1 LVGGNITQY
10 LLIRASA
17 SVLVRASVLRI
28 ISPACKRRRD
38 VCIPAIMHP
47 SCISASITSPT
58 PADCCHACYVL
69 ALRLSVFFL
78 LWRNGSLPRL
88 RHRPRRYHEC
98 DVYALH
104 SHMARRARR
113 QRGAPGRRPGWWRQ
127 APESARSVRPRPP
140 RRAPR
145 SDRRSTRHGFWPS
158 TVDPIFRE
166 LCGGDDMQARAQIAQ
181 QSLRQV
187 CALASCLMCY

>member
-1 LVGGNITQY
+1 LAGGNITQY

-47 SCISASITSPT
+47 SCISTSITSPT

-69 ALRLSVFFL
+69 ALRLSVVFCFGETACSPVCVID
-78 LWRNGSLPRL
+78 RKAI
-88 RHRPRRYHEC
+88 HMC

-113 QRGAPGRRPGWWRQ
+113 QRGAPGRRPGGGGGGRPLKMRDPSDPDLPDALHGPIG
-127 APESARSVRPRPP
+127 APRNTDSGSGPRP
-140 RRAPR
+140 
-145 SDRRSTRHGFWPS
+145 S
-158 TVDPIFRE
+158 FRE
-166 LCGGDDMQARAQIAQ
+166 LLRRTTYGARPIC
-181 QSLRQV
+181 V
-187 CALASCLMCY
+187 D